1 MSRHWCT
8 CIYGQCTTVL
18 FFKGVVGI
26 QNAISI
32 KKDFFLMMVFFF
44 IFIKQIKISFIS
56 ELECSVKY

>member
-18 FFKGVVGI
+18 FFKWVVDI

-32 KKDFFLMMVFFF
+32 KKKKKIKDGIFFF

-56 ELECSVKY
+56 